1 MNILKNDTKLDI
13 KNVICFYVGETD
25 DSLSTY
31 EELKHKKEADWSY
44 QDYLTDAC
52 GKEGYNLMFLN
63 KDKIEYSF
71 KDGIISIFDIASD
84 KRFSLNKEN
93 VHDTI
98 IFQGQANEHIDSVYT
113 GLMKAFEYMGFLMFN
128 TVDEIKVASD
138 KFLSSNLLSSK
149 DIPQPHYAIINKTMV
164 ENENGIPRESFKD
177 ILDSIYTNEPNISQE
192 SLEKQYVVKTLG
204 GSLGIGVFICN
215 DSEILPILQ
224 TLFTI
229 DEDLELIIQEYCEN
243 TGDIRVHMFS
253 VDGANYEV
261 LAAMKRNKIDGDF
274 RSNVSLGA
282 TTDKYELSDEQ
293 EEIVR
298 KVAKLSGCR
307 WVGVDLME
315 CKDGRNV
322 VIEYN
327 SSPGVQGISQQIGKN
342 MFSIVFK
349 KINEYIKKH
358 AIYWTDKFHYGEDKG
373 KCFTQY
379 MPEVVDRLKEEW
391 KELSKKRQDVLE
403 KCLSIQPG
411 MYYKLHGKTNP
422 NMGLDCSG
430 YNAWIFKKAI
440 GVELPEK
447 CADYFTI
454 FSDSDWEQIDKDEL
468 KPGDIGV
475 KNESTILNHC
485 GIYAGDGKW
494 FETGYLYGA
503 QLTDYSEFKYF
514 FRVKNID
521 KEES

>member
-1 MNILKNDTKLDI
+1 MNILKNDTKLEI
-13 KNVICFYVGETD
+13 QNVICFYVGEHP
-25 DSLSTY
+25 DSIDN
-31 EELKHKKEADWSY
+31 LKKKKEEDWSY

-52 GKEGYNLMFLN
+52 AKEGYQVIFIN
-63 KDKIEYSF
+63 KDAIEYTF
-71 KDGIISIFDIASD
+71 AEGIISIYDLASG
-84 KRFSLNKEN
+84 KKFSLDKSNI
-93 VHDTI
+93 HDTI
-98 IFQGQANEHIDSVYT
+98 VFQGQANEHIDSVYT
-113 GLMKAFEYMGFLMFN
+113 GLMKALELMGFLMFN
-128 TVDEIKVASD
+128 TIEEIKVASD

-149 DIPQPHYAIINKTMV
+149 DIPQPRYAIVNKTMI
-164 ENENGIPRESFKD
+164 EDENGIPRDSFKD
-177 ILDSIYTNEPNISQE
+177 ILNSIYRNDPNISSGISE
-192 SLEKQYVVKTLG
+192 RQYVVKTLG

-224 TLFTI
+224 TLFTVN
-229 DEDLELIIQEYCEN
+229 EDLELIIQEYCEN

-253 VDGANYEV
+253 VDGMNYEV
-261 LAAMKRNKIDGDF
+261 LASMKRNKIEGDF

-282 TTDKYELSDEQ
+282 TTDEYKLDDEQ
-293 EEIVR
+293 EEIVK

-342 MFSIVFK
+342 MFSIIFK
-349 KINEYIKKH
+349 KINEYLKKY

-379 MPEVVDRLKEEW
+379 DPSVIDSLKEEW
-391 KELSKKRQDVLE
+391 EDLSEKRRSVLE
-403 KCLSIQPG
+403 KCLEIQPG
-411 MYYKLHGKTNP
+411 MYYKLHGKTSP
-422 NMGLDCSG
+422 DMGLDCSG
-430 YNAWIFKKAI
+430 YNAWVFKKAI
-440 GVELPEK
+440 GVELPES
-447 CADYFTI
+447 CAGYFTV
-454 FSDSDWEQIDKDEL
+454 FSDSSWEPIEKEDL

-503 QLTDYSEFKYF
+503 QLTDYKDFKHF
-514 FRVKNID
+514 FRVKDID
-521 KEES
+521 STDL